1 MCTCIDFKTTDNY
14 FGRNL
19 DLEYRFN
26 EKVVITPRGYEFK
39 LKNGN
44 VINTK
49 SALIGMATVVNDYP
63 LYAEASNE
71 SGLSM
76 AGLYFPG
83 NAKFFEPDASKLNLS
98 PYELI
103 PYLLGL
109 YSTVSEVRGVF
120 DNLNITNTAFM
131 DNMPVT
137 DLHWMISDGNDCI
150 VVEQMQDGLKV
161 YDNPLGVLTNNP
173 PFDYHLINVNN
184 YINLTPNC
192 AKNRFVVE
200 QMQDGLKVYDNPL
213 GVLTNNPPF
222 DYHLINVNNYI
233 NLTPNCAKNR
243 FSNKINLSQYGQ
255 GMGALG
261 LPGDTSPASRFVRAA
276 FNKLNSSCKGDE
288 EESVSQ
294 FFHILDSVAMV
305 KGATVTAEGKYDI
318 TSYSCCI
325 NVSKGIYYYKTYT
338 NNQITAVRM
347 TDKEKNKK
355 ELSVY
360 DLVEEQQIRY
370 EN

>member
-150 VVEQMQDGLKV
+150 VVEQKQ
-161 YDNPLGVLTNNP
+161 
-173 PFDYHLINVNN
+173 
-184 YINLTPNC
+184 
-192 AKNRFVVE
+192 E
-200 QMQDGLKVYDNPL
+200 GLKVYDNPL